1 MLHSTIP
8 TKLKEKRG
16 ITKYFENLGLF
27 SRNARLFLMGTF
39 FMGMGFSG
47 FMLLFNLYL
56 KALGFPE
63 GRIGNI
69 ISVTTLG
76 MVIMAIPASIAIRRF
91 PIKKILLIATPIA
104 TLSYLVQVST
114 ANYHLIITGGL
125 FAGLTAV
132 FSRVAAAPFFM
143 RNSTPTERPYLFSM
157 QFALALVA
165 GIVGS
170 LLAGYLPG
178 FIEKSNVV
186 PYLAY
191 RYTLF
196 IFSGLVLA
204 ALIPYFMISEKPVGK
219 IERMKIHSWRLI
231 LKLFLPGL
239 VVGIGAGLSIPFL
252 NLYFKNVFQTGTNY
266 IGILYSGQQL
276 LMITG
281 LLIAPVIAEKIG
293 KIKTVVVSQLV
304 SIPFLVVLGLTTNLI
319 LAIIAFLIRAALMNM
334 AQPLFTNFAM
344 EKVKHDEQAFTNALL
359 VIAWTAGWGAS
370 ASVGGFLIERFSYTI
385 PFLSTSVLYLIS
397 TVIIFAFFRKESK
410 IASSPSTSSGLSQ

>member
-1 MLHSTIP
+1 
-8 TKLKEKRG
+8 
-16 ITKYFENLGLF
+16 
-27 SRNARLFLMGTF
+27 
-39 FMGMGFSG
+39 MGMGFSG

-69 ISVTTLG
+69 ISVTTIG

-91 PIKKILLIATPIA
+91 PIKRILLIATPIA
-104 TLSYLVQVST
+104 TISYLVQVST

-178 FIEKSNVV
+178 IIERSNIVS
-186 PYLAY
+186 YLAY

-204 ALIPYFMISEKPVGK
+204 ALIPYFMIKEKPVGK

-231 LKLFLPGL
+231 FKLFLPGL
-239 VVGIGAGLSIPFL
+239 IVGIGAGLSIPFL
-252 NLYFKNVFQTGTNY
+252 NLYFKNVFHTATSY
-266 IGILYSGQQL
+266 IGILYSGQQF

-293 KIKTVVVSQLV
+293 KIRTVVLSQLI
-304 SIPFLVVLGLTTNLI
+304 SIPFLIILGLTTNI
-319 LAIIAFLIRAALMNM
+319 MMAIIAFLIRAALMNM
-334 AQPLFTNFAM
+334 AQPLFTNYAM
-344 EKVKHDEQAFTNALL
+344 ERVKDDEQPFTNALL

-370 ASVGGFLIERFSYTI
+370 ASVGGHLIERLSFSV
-385 PFLSTSVLYLIS
+385 PFFLTSALYLLSTI
-397 TVIIFAFFRKESK
+397 VIFVFFRK
-410 IASSPSTSSGLSQ
+410 SPPSENK

>member
-1 MLHSTIP
+1 MTN
-8 TKLKEKRG
+8 KEFQAKDELRSSKKKG
-16 ITKYFENLGLF
+16 LPKYLDNIRLF
-27 SRNARLFLMGTF
+27 SKNARLFLLGTF

-56 KALGFPE
+56 KTASFPE

-91 PIKKILLIATPIA
+91 PIKRILLIATPIA
-104 TLSYLVQVST
+104 SLSYLIQVST
-114 ANYHLIITGGL
+114 TRYPLILACGL
-125 FAGLTAV
+125 TAGLTAV

-178 FIEKSNVV
+178 IIEKSNVM

-204 ALIPYFMISEKPVGK
+204 AMVPYFMISEKPVGK
-219 IERMKIHSWRLI
+219 IERMKIYSWRLI
-231 LKLFLPGL
+231 IKLFLPGL
-239 VVGIGAGLSIPFL
+239 IVGIGAGLSIPFL
-252 NLYFKNVFQTGTNY
+252 NLYFKNVFQTATSY
-266 IGILYSGQQL
+266 IGILYGGQQF

-293 KIKTVVVSQLV
+293 KIRTVVVSQLI
-304 SIPFLVVLGLTTNLI
+304 SIPFLVILALTNSFL

-334 AQPLFTNFAM
+334 AQPLFTNYAM
-344 EKVKHDEQAFTNALL
+344 ERVKHDEQAFTNALL

-370 ASVGGFLIERFSYTI
+370 ASVGGYLIEHLSFSI
-385 PFLSTSVLYLIS
+385 PFFLTSVLYLLS
-397 TVIIFAFFRKESK
+397 TIIIFVFFRKD
-410 IASSPSTSSGLSQ
+410 PVRH

>member
-1 MLHSTIP
+1 
-8 TKLKEKRG
+8 
-16 ITKYFENLGLF
+16 
-27 SRNARLFLMGTF
+27 
-39 FMGMGFSG
+39 MGMGFSG

-69 ISVTTLG
+69 ISITTIG

-91 PIKKILLIATPIA
+91 PIKRILLIATPIA
-104 TLSYLVQVST
+104 TISYLIQVST

-178 FIEKSNVV
+178 IIERNDIV

-196 IFSGLVLA
+196 IFSGLVLT
-204 ALIPYFMISEKPVGK
+204 ALVPYFLIKEKPVGK

-231 LKLFLPGL
+231 FKLFLPGL
-239 VVGIGAGLSIPFL
+239 IVGIGAGLSIPFL
-252 NLYFKNVFQTGTNY
+252 NLYFKNVFHTATGH

-281 LLIAPVIAEKIG
+281 LLIAPVIAERIG
-293 KIKTVVVSQLV
+293 KIRTVVLSQLI
-304 SIPFLVVLGLTTNLI
+304 SIPFLIVLGLTTNLM

-334 AQPLFTNFAM
+334 AQPLFTNYAM
-344 EKVKHDEQAFTNALL
+344 ERVKHDEQPFTNALL
-359 VIAWTAGWGAS
+359 VIAWTAGWGVS
-370 ASVGGFLIERFSYTI
+370 ASVGGHLIERLSFSV
-385 PFLSTSVLYLIS
+385 PFFLTSTLYLLSTAVIYL
-397 TVIIFAFFRKESK
+397 FFRKNPTSVSK
-410 IASSPSTSSGLSQ
+410 

>member
-1 MLHSTIP
+1 VLHSTAP
-8 TKLKEKRG
+8 TKLKTRRG
-16 ITKYFENLGLF
+16 ITKYFENLRLF
-27 SRNARLFLMGTF
+27 SKNARLFLVGTF

-69 ISVTTLG
+69 ISVTTIG

-91 PIKKILLIATPIA
+91 PIKRILLIATPIA
-104 TLSYLVQVST
+104 TLSYLIQVST
-114 ANYHLIITGGL
+114 ANYHVIITSGL

-157 QFALALVA
+157 QFALSLVA
-165 GIVGS
+165 GIIGS

-178 FIEKSNVV
+178 LIERSNIV

-231 LKLFLPGL
+231 FKLFLPGL
-239 VVGIGAGLSIPFL
+239 IVGIGAGLSIPFL
-252 NLYFKNVFQTGTNY
+252 NLYFKNIYHTATGY
-266 IGILYSGQQL
+266 IGILYGGQQL

-293 KIKTVVVSQLV
+293 KIRTVVLSQLV
-304 SIPFLVVLGLTTNLI
+304 SIPFLIVLGLTANLFF
-319 LAIIAFLIRAALMNM
+319 AIIAFLVRAALMNM
-334 AQPLFTNFAM
+334 AQPLFTNYAM
-344 EKVKHDEQAFTNALL
+344 ERVQHDEQAFTNALL

-370 ASVGGFLIERFSYTI
+370 ASVGGYLIERLSFSI
-385 PFLSTSVLYLIS
+385 PFFLTSALYLLSTV
-397 TVIIFAFFRKESK
+397 VIFAFFRKE
-410 IASSPSTSSGLSQ
+410 